1 MTFATPTVV
10 GQADY
15 ERIVPWRAWASQLDL
30 VLKMMIPGNIS
41 VLLVDDDVDDQE
53 IFLLTMQDTGTGVEC
68 EFASDGLQ
76 ALAKLGG
83 AYQPHLIFIDINMP
97 KMNGMELLAELK
109 QNPRL
114 VQTPIYMY
122 STSDQKE
129 IVTKCME
136 LGASGFMKKSPD
148 MEELR
153 REFSQ
158 VIDNR
163 LAL

>member
-1 MTFATPTVV
+1 MKT
-10 GQADY
+10 
-15 ERIVPWRAWASQLDL
+15 
-30 VLKMMIPGNIS
+30 MIPGNIS
-41 VLLVDDDVDDQE
+41 ILLVDDDVDDQE

-68 EFASDGLQ
+68 EFACDGIQ
-76 ALAKLGG
+76 ALEKLGEG
-83 AYQPHLIFIDINMP
+83 GYQPHLIFIDINMP
-97 KMNGMELLAELK
+97 KMNGMELLTALK

-114 VQTPIYMY
+114 GKTPVYMY

-148 MEELR
+148 IEELR
-153 REFSQ
+153 REFSS

-163 LAL
+163 LPL

>member
-1 MTFATPTVV
+1 MTRRF
-10 GQADY
+10 
-15 ERIVPWRAWASQLDL
+15 
-30 VLKMMIPGNIS
+30 
-41 VLLVDDDVDDQE
+41 
-53 IFLLTMQDTGTGVEC
+53 FLLTMQDTGAGVSC
-68 EFASDGLQ
+68 EFACDGIQ
-76 ALAKLGG
+76 ALEKLGG
-83 AYQPHLIFIDINMP
+83 DSYQPHLIFIDINMP

-114 VQTPIYMY
+114 VETPIYMY

-153 REFSQ
+153 REFTQ
-158 VIDNR
+158 LIDNR
-163 LAL
+163 TTL

>member
-1 MTFATPTVV
+1 LQSDYPEDPPTFELIA
-10 GQADY
+10 
-15 ERIVPWRAWASQLDL
+15 
-30 VLKMMIPGNIS
+30 KMMIPGNIS
-41 VLLVDDDVDDQE
+41 ILLVDDDVDDQE
-53 IFLLTMQDTGTGVEC
+53 IFLLTMQDTGVGVKC
-68 EFASDGLQ
+68 EFASDGVQ
-76 ALAKLGG
+76 ALEKLGVD

-114 VQTPIYMY
+114 VKTPIYMY

-148 MEELR
+148 IEELR
-153 REFSQ
+153 RGFTQ
-158 VIDNR
+158 LIDNR